1 MTGWNAMPGD
11 DQYSDGWYILDNST
25 ISEIFRSYYQ
35 DQFPSFW
42 ERFNELVRASRV
54 VSVRAVQIELED
66 ARRPE
71 IVNSVGYLRDL
82 NQGFFSDPDEQEQSL
97 VREMLND
104 PSLSAANNRWREKA
118 NRGTEDADPYLIAK
132 ARVQNQSLTAATV
145 VTQEQV
151 DNPSNIPAVCQRF
164 GVRCINL
171 RQMMSD
177 LGWRF

>member
-1 MTGWNAMPGD
+1 MPGND
-11 DQYSDGWYILDNST
+11 PHGDEWYILDSST

-42 ERFNELVRASRV
+42 ERLNESVRTGRV
-54 VSVRAVQIELED
+54 VSVRAVQIELEN
-66 ARRPE
+66 ASRPE

-82 NQGFFSDPDEQEQSL
+82 NPRFFSDPDEQEQSL

-132 ARVQNQSLTAATV
+132 ARVQNLSLTGATV
-145 VTQEQV
+145 VTQEQA